1 MFLTKNNPVFSTVFA
16 LLMAACVVWGA
27 VLFLPLAYGEPDDPG
42 MVDFLRHAQAVP
54 FMTVM
59 LSRWLITGYQANP
72 NIPWYALYHYGLFT
86 IELGLIYVLI
96 QRILFPLSPDSS
108 PFHRTWRYYLF
119 MALTGLVFLGFVTR
133 LTFTTASILS
143 GGLALI
149 GFSLLL
155 IQEGESPKNNS
166 KLSYF
171 LAIGCGILLSLCFL
185 TRYEG
190 LKGVF
195 LFAAFPAYGIY
206 AYFQSKRVSFVS
218 SIQRLAIF
226 ISCFLLP
233 LLVTVAIE
241 KNCFPLSPAEK
252 EFADYQLVNED
263 TIGFGISDLSI
274 DNPVF
279 KRIGW
284 SQNDYKI
291 FQHWLFF
298 HEDKYGYKPISE
310 LAKATEENIPSR
322 IRKMLAPAMCGHSLK
337 ETIHRCWLK
346 HYQWT
351 CFLLGLFIL
360 LGLQIIAVRQL
371 YQSDPLSKKQM
382 LRSFIT
388 YCSLFIYI
396 FSASWAMN
404 VFLRFPVRVSSSI
417 YFLFG
422 LGALWVYFTRR
433 KAQGQVFSKFILPWQ
448 GYKLGV
454 QFLSLVSIGLILT
467 SVIVTGVKISKI
479 PQKQRDFQA
488 NYAYINALTGED
500 GYLIRESG
508 VFPFTWVSPLTPDPG
523 FKNGRTVGWTIFSAL
538 FYERLRSHGITWAKD
553 LMPWMIDR
561 KNAYALV
568 EPPQTT
574 LIQQFIK
581 ETYHREVQLVPA
593 GELPAKPYFTLYRII
608 ELKTLKHR

>member
-1 MFLTKNNPVFSTVFA
+1 MFLTKNNQVLSTLFA

-27 VLFLPLAYGEPDDPG
+27 VLLLPLAYGEPDDPG
-42 MVDFLRHAQAVP
+42 MVDFLRHSQAVP

-59 LSRWLITGYQANP
+59 LSRWLISGYQANP
-72 NIPWYALYHYGLFT
+72 NLAWYALYHYCVFT

-96 QRILFPLSPDSS
+96 QRILFPLPTDSS

-119 MALTGLVFLGFVTR
+119 MALIGLVFLGFVTR

-155 IQEGESPKNNS
+155 IQEGERHNNDN
-166 KLSYF
+166 KQKYL
-171 LAIGCGILLSLCFL
+171 LAIGCGLLLSLCFI

-190 LKGVF
+190 LKAIL
-195 LFAAFPAYGIY
+195 LFSAFPAYGIY
-206 AYFQSKRVSFVS
+206 AYFQSTLQSKFVPIVS
-218 SIQRLAIF
+218 SVQRLAVF
-226 ISCFLLP
+226 ISCLLLP
-233 LLVTVAIE
+233 LLVTVTVE
-241 KNCFPLSPAEK
+241 KTYFPLSPAEA
-252 EFADYQLVNED
+252 EFDRYQWVNQN
-263 TIGFGISDLSI
+263 TIGFGISDLQF

-284 SQNDYKI
+284 SPNDYKM

-298 HEDKYGYKPISE
+298 HEDKYGYNPISE
-310 LAKATEENIPSR
+310 LAKATEENIPPR
-322 IRKMLAPAMCGHSLK
+322 ILQMLTPSMLGHSIK

-346 HYQWT
+346 QYQWS
-351 CFLLGLFIL
+351 CFLLGLFL
-360 LGLQIIAVRQL
+360 LMGLQILGVRQS
-371 YQSDPLSKKQM
+371 YQEDPNAKNRM
-382 LRSFIT
+382 FRSFYT
-388 YCSLFIYI
+388 YISLFLYI

-404 VFLRFPVRVSSSI
+404 TFLRFPIRVSASI

-422 LGALWVYFTRR
+422 LGALWVYFVRR
-433 KAQGQVFSKFILPWQ
+433 KTQGQVFSKFILPWH
-448 GYKLGV
+448 GHNLGV
-454 QFLSLVSIGLILT
+454 QLLSLVSIGLILT

-488 NYAYINALTGED
+488 NYAYINALTGEG

-553 LMPWMIDR
+553 LMPWMTNR
-561 KNAYALV
+561 KDCFVLV
-568 EPPQTT
+568 EPPQTII
-574 LIQQFIK
+574 IQQFMK
-581 ETYHREVQLVPA
+581 ETYHKTVQLVPA
-593 GELPAKPYFTLYRII
+593 GELPAKPYFTLYRIV
-608 ELKTLKHR
+608 ESKQ